1 MQDCSCI
8 KRAACHLVINYLGHQ
23 TTSTPIPQHNTKDSL
38 FCDPPA
44 RLVPCVDYIM
54 AAYLTQR
61 ISHPHHGIPVSRSET
76 PAPEKTAK
84 CLAPIP
90 NVAAK
95 GVPFFTP
102 EQDPVAGSAVDPQP
116 SGKPIPKLF
125 TPLKIRGITMP
136 NRIWMSPMCQ
146 YSAHEGFHTPWHIT
160 HYGGMIQRG
169 VSPLSPP
176 SCLSLRK
183 AETRYSPAS

>member
-1 MQDCSCI
+1 MYKGSSLPPRHKTTLAIIRHQVLFRNTTPETPYSVTPSPNW
-8 KRAACHLVINYLGHQ
+8 LV
-23 TTSTPIPQHNTKDSL
+23 SS
-38 FCDPPA
+38 
-44 RLVPCVDYIM
+44 VDYIM

-102 EQDPVAGSAVDPQP
+102 EQDPVAGSALDPQP

-169 VSPLSPP
+169 VSPLFSP
-176 SCLSLRK
+176 SCLSLRN
-183 AETRYSPAS
+183 AETWHSPAS